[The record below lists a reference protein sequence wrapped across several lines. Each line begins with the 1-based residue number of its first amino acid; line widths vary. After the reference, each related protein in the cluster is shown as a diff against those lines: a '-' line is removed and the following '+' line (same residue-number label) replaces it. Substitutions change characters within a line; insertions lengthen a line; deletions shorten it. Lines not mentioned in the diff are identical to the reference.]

1 MSPEDKSLLS
11 RRALLVG
18 AGTATIGALSGCL
31 TSSVV
36 DSPDDAPAVVTTAG
50 SETQTDSEYSAYSDA
65 TIESARETGL
75 SVRESVVALSRDP
88 PDIEGTGWYFH
99 SDDVLV
105 TAGHIVAVEQDWTA
119 WQVDGT
125 RLDTTY
131 VDDAYLDGTDVGML
145 RTDVP
150 SMPLSAGN
158 PDELEPGQPLI
169 EVGNPGGAGNWV
181 ISLGRYLG
189 DTDGET
195 DGFLTSIP
203 TRGGSSGSPVATLD
217 GAVVGLASSRAELE
231 DLSRA
236 DPDTGRPAVYGP
248 NDRTV
253 KNENVGIEAV
263 AEQVERWTDA

>member
-1 MSPEDKSLLS
+1 MPPEDQSPLS
-11 RRALLVG
+11 RRALLIG
-18 AGTATIGALSGCL
+18 AGTATVGTLSGCL

-36 DSPDDAPAVVTTAG
+36 DSQDDAPAVVTTIG
-50 SETQTDSEYSAYSDA
+50 SETQTDSEYSAYADA

-88 PDIEGTGWYFH
+88 PDIEGTGWYFQ
-99 SDDVLV
+99 SDDILA
-105 TAGHIVAVEQDWTA
+105 TAGHIVALEEDWDA

-131 VDDAYLDGTDVGML
+131 VNDAYLDGTDVGML
-145 RTDVP
+145 RTEV
-150 SMPLSAGN
+150 SGVPLSAGST
-158 PDELEPGQPLI
+158 DDLEPGQPLI

-189 DTDGET
+189 DTDGEA
-195 DGFLTSIP
+195 DGFLTSNP
-203 TRGGSSGSPVATLD
+203 ARGGSSGSPVVTLD
-217 GAVVGLASSRAELE
+217 GAVVGLHSGRAELE

-236 DPDTGRPAVYGP
+236 DPDSGKPAVYGP

-253 KNENVGIEAV
+253 KNEIVGIKAV
-263 AEQVERWTDA
+263 AEQVEGWTDA